1 MYAVIYFLH
10 FLPMSELLFF
20 LDEQSQQVF
29 NNTKFNLSIL
39 TQPIIATY

>member
-10 FLPMSELLFF
+10 FLPMSELFL
-20 LDEQSQQVF
+20 LDEQSWQVF
-29 NNTKFNLSIL
+29 NNTKLNLSIL